1 MRRTLLAVLPAL
13 LLAPAFASAEA
24 AAPAAVE
31 KAVLA
36 AHDARLGLTEIKNH
50 PNAALDE
57 LHLSDEMIEALKSEA
72 FNPRLL
78 CEMEVHPEFI
88 KFLTDAEIYVD
99 GLAAMMTDD
108 LTYTH
113 SSAVTETKAEFLA
126 GLKSGKYLYKEIA
139 PRDRRVRV
147 HGDSAVVSG
156 SAHIVIEPGGQR
168 TEIELYFT
176 ELYVKQGG
184 RWKMAL
190 WQSTKLPAPAAP
202 AAAK

>member
-13 LLAPAFASAEA
+13 LLAPALASAEA
-24 AAPAAVE
+24 AAPAAAE

-36 AHDARLGLTEIKNH
+36 AHDARLALTVKG
-50 PNAALDE
+50 D
-57 LHLSDEMIEALKSEA
+57 
-72 FNPRLL
+72 
-78 CEMEVHPEFI
+78 
-88 KFLTDAEIYVD
+88 VD

-147 HGDSAVVSG
+147 HGDSAIVSG

-202 AAAK
+202 ATAK